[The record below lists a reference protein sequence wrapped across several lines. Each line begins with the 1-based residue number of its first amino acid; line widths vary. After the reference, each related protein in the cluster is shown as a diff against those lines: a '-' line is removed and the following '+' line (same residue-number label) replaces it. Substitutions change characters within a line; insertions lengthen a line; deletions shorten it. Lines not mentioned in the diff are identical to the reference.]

1 MAEKKA
7 HNGINQV
14 MSLDIHRSPAQQQI
28 ERKQSGKQT
37 LATPP
42 CHNHQNGGHADMR
55 AGKSRRRALTHLLR
69 TLHQII
75 EETMFVSR
83 PGKQLLIM
91 VEIIADRRKY
101 SSCYILLAN
110 GRKIKLWSCHRHED
124 IKQIINKEGSDYDKR
139 DFLKKLKTIEEIP
152 HHHQKDHRI
161 VEEVTHIERFTDPH
175 LREAQT
181 EPYSRLSAEYPLLG

>member
-1 MAEKKA
+1 MSQGLASFEHRLRKPPLEHPRCHHIEHNGREKA

-14 MSLDIHRSPAQQQI
+14 MRLYVHRSPAQQQI
-28 ERKQSGKQT
+28 KRKQAGKQT
-37 LATPP
+37 PAAPP
-42 CHNHQNGGHADMR
+42 CHNHQDGGHADMR

-83 PGKQLLIM
+83 SGKQLLIM

-110 GRKIKLWSCHRHED
+110 GWKIKTVVLPPAQRYKTD
-124 IKQIINKEGSDYDKR
+124 NK
-139 DFLKKLKTIEEIP
+139 
-152 HHHQKDHRI
+152 
-161 VEEVTHIERFTDPH
+161 
-175 LREAQT
+175 
-181 EPYSRLSAEYPLLG
+181 